1 MRRLAMVALLLLA
14 GCGGGDA
21 DRAGRLRSV
30 GPNPDLAALL
40 RVANVDAGR
49 RAFGQ
54 CAACH
59 TIGAGGQSLA
69 GPNLRAI
76 MGRAVA
82 SNPRF
87 GYTQALIDHGG
98 RWNAARMDAWLAAP
112 SREVPG
118 TRMAFAGVRDPM
130 ERADLIAYLQSE
142 SR

>member
-1 MRRLAMVALLLLA
+1 MRRLVLGAVVLVA

-21 DRAGRLRSV
+21 DRAGRLRRA

-40 RVANVDAGR
+40 RVADVGAGR

-69 GPNLRAI
+69 GPNLHGI

-98 RWNAARMDAWLAAP
+98 RWDAARMDAWLTAP
-112 SREVPG
+112 GRVVPG
-118 TRMAFAGVRDPM
+118 TRMAFAGVRAPM
-130 ERADLIAYLQSE
+130 ERADLIAYLESE
-142 SR
+142 GR

>member
-1 MRRLAMVALLLLA
+1 MRQLAVGALLLLT

-21 DRAGRLRSV
+21 DRAARLRSA
-30 GPNPDLAALL
+30 GPNPDLPALL
-40 RVANVDAGR
+40 RVADVDAGR
-49 RAFGQ
+49 HAFGQ

-69 GPNLRAI
+69 GPNLHGI

-98 RWNAARMDAWLAAP
+98 RWDAARMDTWLAAP
-112 SREVPG
+112 ARVVPG

>member
-69 GPNLRAI
+69 GPNLHAI

-98 RWNAARMDAWLAAP
+98 RWDAARMDAWLAAP
-112 SREVPG
+112 AGVVPG

>member
-1 MRRLAMVALLLLA
+1 MRLALTGACLLLA

-21 DRAGRLRSV
+21 DRAGRLRSA
-30 GPNPDLAALL
+30 GPNPDLTALL
-40 RVANVDAGR
+40 RVADVGAGR

-59 TIGAGGQSLA
+59 TIGVGGQSLA
-69 GPNLRAI
+69 GPNLHDI
-76 MGRAVA
+76 MGRGVA

-98 RWNAARMDAWLAAP
+98 RWDAARMDAWLAAP
-112 SREVPG
+112 ARAVPG
-118 TRMAFAGVRDPM
+118 TRMAFVGVRDPM

>member
-1 MRRLAMVALLLLA
+1 MIRWLVPVLLLT

-21 DRAGRLRSV
+21 DRAARSRAA
-30 GPNPDLAALL
+30 GTNADLATLL
-40 RVANVDAGR
+40 GHADVGAGR
-49 RAFGQ
+49 SAFGQ

-59 TIGAGGQSLA
+59 TIGAGRQALA
-69 GPNLRAI
+69 GPNLHGI

-82 SNPRF
+82 SDARF
-87 GYTQALIDHGG
+87 GYTQALRDHGG
-98 RWNAARMDAWLAAP
+98 RWDAARMDAWLANPA
-112 SREVPG
+112 RVVPG